1 MAYTTVPKSTLHFT
15 PKLWSGNSSSQA
27 ITGLEFA
34 PNWVWGKNR
43 SGTQPHQLLD
53 TTRGAN
59 NILSSNTST
68 GNVVDSQILN
78 SFNSDGFTLGS
89 QDQLNDTGQ
98 TYVGWNW
105 KAGTTSGI
113 ATDATTTITPSSY
126 SFNQT
131 AGFSIIRY
139 SGNGVD
145 GAYLPHGLGASPK
158 VMIVK
163 RLNDNGEDWY
173 MYNTALGNQKY
184 MKLNSAAAISGTDG
198 MWGSYTPDS
207 VNMKMSNDAQIGA
220 SGGTFIMYCF
230 AEKTGY
236 SKFGSYIGQGGNGEP
251 FIYTGFKP
259 AFIITR
265 NVTSAV
271 NWGMFDNKRNEFN
284 VVQNVLLPDNSAAE
298 TTGTAKHFDFLSNG
312 FKVKNDS
319 LQYNGTNET
328 HVYLAFAEEP
338 LVSTNGNAATA
349 R

>member
-1 MAYTTVPKSTLHFT
+1 MAYTVIDKSTAHFT

-27 ITGLEFA
+27 INGLEFA

-230 AEKTGY
+230 ADIQGY
-236 SKFGSYIGQGGNGEP
+236 SKISSYIGSGNTNGT
-251 FIYTGFKP
+251 FVYTGFKP
-259 AFIITR
+259 SWVLIKNTAASEAWFLY
-265 NVTSAV
+265 
-271 NWGMFDNKRNEFN
+271 DNKRGVNGAMKALF
-284 VVQNVLLPDNSAAE
+284 PDENAAD
-298 TTGTAKHFDFLSNG
+298 GGAADNIDLLSNG
-312 FKVKNDS
+312 FKLRTAGAILNS
-319 LQYNGTNET
+319 SGAEFIYM
-328 HVYLAFAEEP
+328 AFAENP
-338 LVSTNGNAATA
+338 FVTSTGIPGLA